1 MVFGFFPNCS
11 FKEHGWHKFYSG
23 RFQNKQWNE
32 SQHGKR
38 RGSPAEMKDTDY
50 PVAEGGINPR
60 YQETDSFARTWL
72 SHQVDIERTHN
83 RSVNMRS
90 LLKNCRRLP
99 QSDTGQTIIGKRTTL
114 WNNSIFANAPK
125 ESLSNVTPSTPRRL
139 PRRSQ
144 KPNTPSS
151 PQLHLTLSN
160 PGSRALI
167 MQQTCRGSLYAVSKP
182 IFASIHSFAI
192 FSNSTRLAYLRT
204 APKPACATFQISYY
218 FAKFISLSGVLNF
231 CWIFAEIK
239 SSQILSQNVSD
250 LRETPDSCC
259 R

>member
-1 MVFGFFPNCS
+1 MANGFWPFFRQIGMC
-11 FKEHGWHKFYSG
+11 
-23 RFQNKQWNE
+23 RTCLTQNQQIREYAKLTTCNYW
-32 SQHGKR
+32 
-38 RGSPAEMKDTDY
+38 
-50 PVAEGGINPR
+50 
-60 YQETDSFARTWL
+60 
-72 SHQVDIERTHN
+72 
-83 RSVNMRS
+83 
-90 LLKNCRRLP
+90 RLP
-99 QSDTGQTIIGKRTTL
+99 QNDKGETIMGR
-114 WNNSIFANAPK
+114 SIIAWTYSNFRHAPK

-218 FAKFISLSGVLNF
+218 LIYFAKFISLSGVLNF
-231 CWIFAEIK
+231 C
-239 SSQILSQNVSD
+239 
-250 LRETPDSCC
+250 
-259 R
+259 

>member
-1 MVFGFFPNCS
+1 
-11 FKEHGWHKFYSG
+11 
-23 RFQNKQWNE
+23 
-32 SQHGKR
+32 
-38 RGSPAEMKDTDY
+38 
-50 PVAEGGINPR
+50 
-60 YQETDSFARTWL
+60 
-72 SHQVDIERTHN
+72 
-83 RSVNMRS
+83 MRS

-151 PQLHLTLSN
+151 PQLHLTFSN

-182 IFASIHSFAI
+182 IFASIHSFCSI
-192 FSNSTRLAYLRT
+192 FKFYETCTLAHRSEASVCNFSDFLFFCKIIINSF
-204 APKPACATFQISYY
+204 PCPGF
-218 FAKFISLSGVLNF
+218 
-231 CWIFAEIK
+231 
-239 SSQILSQNVSD
+239 
-250 LRETPDSCC
+250 
-259 R
+259 

>member
-1 MVFGFFPNCS
+1 
-11 FKEHGWHKFYSG
+11 
-23 RFQNKQWNE
+23 
-32 SQHGKR
+32 
-38 RGSPAEMKDTDY
+38 
-50 PVAEGGINPR
+50 
-60 YQETDSFARTWL
+60 
-72 SHQVDIERTHN
+72 
-83 RSVNMRS
+83 MRS

-151 PQLHLTLSN
+151 PQLHLTFSN

-167 MQQTCRGSLYAVSKP
+167 MQQTCRGSLSAVSKP
-182 IFASIHSFAI
+182 IFASIHSFCSI
-192 FSNSTRLAYLRT
+192 FKFYETCTLAHRSE
-204 APKPACATFQISYY
+204 ASMC
-218 FAKFISLSGVLNF
+218 NF
-231 CWIFAEIK
+231 SDFLLFCKIHFLVRGFEFLLDFAEIK